1 MPCFQK
7 TDTIR
12 PFRDFSQDHP
22 QARPGW
28 CATLHACSSAAP
40 PRASLAVRCSLA
52 APMSEP
58 HRLPL
63 AAPIIVVSTGL
74 ISDAHHSMRGSD
86 IAGTDAR
93 QALGR
98 FLPSGHLMVFCTSW
112 SFWPHG
118 LFPPRGD
125 PSLHLYP
132 TSVDVPLAI
141 DYPLW
146 VMLSCTRRGSRSL
159 TRSSGGHPTNSRGRC
174 VVQDIVI
181 ETVAAMREKLH
192 KIQSRKYVGGD
203 VAATFTSLP
212 HASRPTMAAAHRRG
226 KRARCIRSGGWRTGC
241 KGADVAS
248 DMAGYVGIMPSDSEV
263 RI

>member
-1 MPCFQK
+1 MSIKLVLYRNSNRETEWNSHASGLGTMPCFQK

-118 LFPPRGD
+118 LFPPRGH
-125 PSLHLYP
+125 PPP
-132 TSVDVPLAI
+132 T
-141 DYPLW
+141 
-146 VMLSCTRRGSRSL
+146 CT
-159 TRSSGGHPTNSRGRC
+159 
-174 VVQDIVI
+174 Q
-181 ETVAAMREKLH
+181 
-192 KIQSRKYVGGD
+192 
-203 VAATFTSLP
+203 
-212 HASRPTMAAAHRRG
+212 
-226 KRARCIRSGGWRTGC
+226 RAWMCL
-241 KGADVAS
+241 
-248 DMAGYVGIMPSDSEV
+248 
-263 RI
+263 